1 MKRSAF
7 GSIIGWG
14 AYTPERVVTNH
25 ELGQFVDAS
34 HEWIVQRSGIHQR
47 HVAAEDE
54 TLCSLALHA
63 SRAALEKA
71 NLPVTELDLILV
83 ATTVPDGEISPLSCA
98 LQAALGGKNTPGFVF
113 TIGCAGWVYAL
124 NTAYQFIQSG
134 AYRNILVVGV
144 DILTR
149 FIDWRDRTKND
160 PSQCV
165 LFGDGAGAVVIQATD
180 QPCGLLGF
188 TLGADGSRAQYF
200 RWGATGQCEM
210 NGPGVFRF
218 ATRTFGPASHEALA
232 QADLTLDDID
242 WIIPHQANLRIIQS
256 AARRMGVPL
265 SKFVVDI
272 ADHANTCTA
281 SIPIALSNRLDS
293 GAIQPADRVLF
304 VGFGAGLAW
313 AAAAVQLQPLH
324 WLDQLMVDL
333 GLDVDAHQS
342 SPVLAQGGP
351 PANVI

>member
-1 MKRSAF
+1 MQRSVS
-7 GSIIGWG
+7 GSITGWG

-25 ELGQFVDAS
+25 ELSRYVDAS

-71 NLPVTELDLILV
+71 DLPVAELDLILV
-83 ATTVPDGEISPLSCA
+83 ATTVPDDDISPLSCA

-144 DILTR
+144 DMPTR

-160 PSQCV
+160 PAQCV

-200 RWGATGQCEM
+200 RWGTNGQCEM

-218 ATRTFGPASHEALA
+218 ATRTFGPACYEALA
-232 QADLTLDDID
+232 QAGLTLDDID
-242 WIIPHQANLRIIQS
+242 WIIPHQANLRIIES

-293 GAIQPADRVLF
+293 GAIQPTDRVLF

-324 WLDQLMVDL
+324 WLDQLMVDNWSRL
-333 GLDVDAHQS
+333 QREGAD
-342 SPVLAQGGP
+342 PGP
-351 PANVI
+351 PVKVI